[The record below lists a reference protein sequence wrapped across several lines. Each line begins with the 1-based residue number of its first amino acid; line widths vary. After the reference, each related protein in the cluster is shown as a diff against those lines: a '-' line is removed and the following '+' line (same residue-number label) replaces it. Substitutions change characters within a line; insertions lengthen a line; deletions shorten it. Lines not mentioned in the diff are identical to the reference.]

1 MKPHKMTA
9 QDAQNAQ
16 GHIHTPRTKRT
27 HPFRGVRM
35 CGCGVC
41 AGSGMC
47 GTSRAAVAQGRR

>member
-47 GTSRAAVAQGRR
+47 GAARAAVA